1 MYVKATDKF
10 EKYTLF
16 PVELGFIP
24 PKDYIFEVSEARYK
38 ILSGDNKYHEV
49 FAVEVKDVEVKK
61 ADRIGKKENKFAV
74 IVPNRNY
81 AECIE
86 KCLTS
91 ILNQTYKKFEI
102 IFIDDC
108 STDDSVAVAKRLLT
122 KPHKVIQLKQR
133 RYAGGARNEAYLHVS
148 KDVDYITYVD
158 SDDWLLNDGVLA
170 DINSRLISAPDVLF
184 MGVMEHLNGIESIAR
199 MPDYNDRY
207 DALRGWS
214 GCGKVIR
221 KELATRQECLYAEGT
236 LKEDKNQHCRIC
248 INMDSF
254 VCLKQPYYVWNRDNS
269 KSVTTVRDKIKWGT
283 STIRHYADTMELYL
297 TYKGQNQIID
307 GFLKTRLDMMKREI
321 NLGGDRQF

>member
-1 MYVKATDKF
+1 MFVKATDKF
-10 EKYTLF
+10 EKYSLF

-24 PKDYIFEVSEARYK
+24 PPDYVFEVTEARYK
-38 ILSGDNKYHEV
+38 LLAGDNQFNECFV
-49 FAVEVKDVEVKK
+49 VRIKDVEVKK
-61 ADRIGKKENKFAV
+61 ARRKGKAENKFAI

-108 STDDSVAVAKRLLT
+108 STDNSVDVAKGLLK

-158 SDDWLLNDGVLA
+158 SDDWLLNDNVLME
-170 DINSRLISAPDVLF
+170 INAMLKGSPDVLF
-184 MGVMEHLNGIESIAR
+184 MGIMEHLNGIESVAR
-199 MPDYNDRY
+199 MPDYKDRY

-221 KELATRQECLYAEGT
+221 KELAIRQECLYSEGT
-236 LKEDKNQHCRIC
+236 MKEDKNQHCRIC

-254 VCLKQPYYVWNRDNS
+254 VCLNKPYYVWNRDNK
-269 KSVTTVRDKIKWGT
+269 KSITTIRDKVKWGT

-307 GFLKTRLDMMKREI
+307 GILKTRLDMMKRE
-321 NLGGDRQF
+321 LEQGGDRQF